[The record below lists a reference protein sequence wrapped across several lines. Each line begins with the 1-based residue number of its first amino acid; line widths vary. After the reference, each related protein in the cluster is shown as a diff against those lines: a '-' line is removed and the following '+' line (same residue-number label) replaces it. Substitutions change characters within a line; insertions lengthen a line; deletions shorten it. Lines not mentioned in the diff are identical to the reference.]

1 MIFSII
7 PYTAEELFSN
17 STIQISLDTV
27 HSASKHFCQIC
38 ILKKNDVF
46 PDSISDVSSCLFLLY
61 ELSESSF
68 ISKHQ
73 TTPSIPDGISYVD
86 VGSNSL
92 CHILAMLTSSC
103 PDLYPILEAQYQL
116 FLTQQFLEALQN
128 GYHSRMRDLIQALTD
143 GLEKKVLILEP
154 TDNQKAFIGSNDF
167 FHQLPEHST
176 IIHYLDQTP
185 VYSGKIFRKDMG
197 ICLILPIYR
206 FGEIIEFFIVGNCS
220 ELPHSLFYAALKTA
234 ISILSIEYEMR
245 QSVFTVVN
253 RSRNGLMDAIT
264 NSGRLTPSTISE
276 WAGLLG
282 FKSKRLYIVIYLDF
296 IPAERQKDMEF
307 SAYYAVLE
315 FMIHYYHPDD
325 YYFLRALS
333 NGLYMVGQFPPE
345 SSEQAQKKSKATC
358 QQIEHYLKTKNL
370 IKQMFSGIGT
380 TEQNFTDISKSYQ
393 TALKALKIS
402 HTTGES
408 IISYETLG
416 ILKLLGNIPSEES
429 VDAYIPECLKQLCA
443 YDQKNHTSLV
453 HTLSTYYASNCNAA
467 HAAKKLFIHYK
478 TMLNRLERISQILDC
493 NYNDSHMRLEMEM
506 GLQIMQL
513 YQN

>member
-1 MIFSII
+1 
-7 PYTAEELFSN
+7 
-17 STIQISLDTV
+17 
-27 HSASKHFCQIC
+27 
-38 ILKKNDVF
+38 
-46 PDSISDVSSCLFLLY
+46 
-61 ELSESSF
+61 
-68 ISKHQ
+68 
-73 TTPSIPDGISYVD
+73 
-86 VGSNSL
+86 
-92 CHILAMLTSSC
+92 
-103 PDLYPILEAQYQL
+103 
-116 FLTQQFLEALQN
+116 
-128 GYHSRMRDLIQALTD
+128 
-143 GLEKKVLILEP
+143 
-154 TDNQKAFIGSNDF
+154 
-167 FHQLPEHST
+167 
-176 IIHYLDQTP
+176 
-185 VYSGKIFRKDMG
+185 
-197 ICLILPIYR
+197 
-206 FGEIIEFFIVGNCS
+206 
-220 ELPHSLFYAALKTA
+220 
-234 ISILSIEYEMR
+234 
-245 QSVFTVVN
+245 
-253 RSRNGLMDAIT
+253 
-264 NSGRLTPSTISE
+264 
-276 WAGLLG
+276 
-282 FKSKRLYIVIYLDF
+282 
-296 IPAERQKDMEF
+296 MEF

-393 TALKALKIS
+393 SALKALKIS